1 MLVVVFH
8 DAKSVGRFLAPE
20 ILKRFSE
27 IRETLILDVRK
38 YNINDSL
45 IHALIRSSGLC
56 GVKLR
61 ISFTA

>member
-20 ILKRFSE
+20 ILRRVLGDKR
-27 IRETLILDVRK
+27 DA
-38 YNINDSL
+38 NIGCEKIQSI
-45 IHALIRSSGLC
+45 IHALTRSSGLC